1 MEVRMTLTENEKQ
14 FINFAIDQT
23 GQTNELYFDDCVNAI
38 YEKNGGWNIE
48 TLVGIFGSLTKKGI
62 LHYSRT
68 DSEYGRLYYW
78 DMMVYHEDVPE
89 EFHIKNA
96 DEIETWL
103 NSSNRKTAIELQLN
117 TEVAHA

>member
-1 MEVRMTLTENEKQ
+1 
-14 FINFAIDQT
+14 
-23 GQTNELYFDDCVNAI
+23 
-38 YEKNGGWNIE
+38 
-48 TLVGIFGSLTKKGI
+48 
-62 LHYSRT
+62 
-68 DSEYGRLYYW
+68 
-78 DMMVYHEDVPE
+78 MMVYHEDVPE